1 MKGIVEMEDR
11 NDATLYRV
19 AIVEDDE
26 QDAKQLR
33 QLLERYAEEK
43 GLNIVIDTYQNA
55 VVFLTNY
62 QARFDVIFMD
72 IEMPY
77 INGMEGACKL
87 REIDKAT
94 LLIFT
99 TNLGHMAVKGYEVE
113 AFDFVVKPLHYE
125 SLRLKLNRTVA
136 RLALQAGE
144 KIIFTSEGA
153 KICLNT
159 ASLYYVEVS
168 DHQLIYHTEEGDYP
182 AYGTMTKVRA
192 QLEPFGF
199 CLYNNCYLVNLRHVR
214 QVRNHIVLVGNT
226 ELQISHPRRKTF
238 LEALNN
244 YIGG

>member
-1 MKGIVEMEDR
+1 
-11 NDATLYRV
+11 
-19 AIVEDDE
+19 
-26 QDAKQLR
+26 
-33 QLLERYAEEK
+33 YAEEK

-125 SLRLKLNRTVA
+125 SLRLKLNRAVA
-136 RLALQAGE
+136 RLAL
-144 KIIFTSEGA
+144 
-153 KICLNT
+153 
-159 ASLYYVEVS
+159 
-168 DHQLIYHTEEGDYP
+168 
-182 AYGTMTKVRA
+182 
-192 QLEPFGF
+192 
-199 CLYNNCYLVNLRHVR
+199 
-214 QVRNHIVLVGNT
+214 
-226 ELQISHPRRKTF
+226 
-238 LEALNN
+238 
-244 YIGG
+244 

>member
-1 MKGIVEMEDR
+1 MDEKL
-11 NDATLYRV
+11 NSALYRV

-26 QDAKQLR
+26 QDARQLQ
-33 QLLERYAEEK
+33 QLLEQYAAEK
-43 GLNIVIDTYQNA
+43 GLHIGVDTYQNA

-62 QARFDVIFMD
+62 QPRFDIIFMD

-77 INGMEGACKL
+77 INGMEGAERL
-87 REIDKAT
+87 RQIDKET

-99 TNLGHMAVKGYEVE
+99 TNLGHMAAKGYEVE

-125 SLRLKLNRTVA
+125 SLCLKLNRAVA
-136 RLALQAGE
+136 RLALQAGK
-144 KIIFTSEGA
+144 KIIFTSEGT

-168 DHQLIYHTEEGDYP
+168 DHQLIYHTEAGDYP
-182 AYGTMTKVRA
+182 AYGTMTKVRT
-192 QLEPFGF
+192 QLEPLGF
-199 CLYNNCYLVNLRHVR
+199 CLCNNCYLVNLRYVR
-214 QVRNHIVLVGNT
+214 QVRNHVALVGNT
-226 ELQISHPRRKTF
+226 ELQISHPRRKVF